1 MNQHFLTVLVFAFLT
16 ILGASA
22 QVNTTQ
28 RHLENSSQTLESN
41 LSQILKED
49 GSERK
54 SHVLF
59 FFPIITKSA
68 KITFMPVA
76 EKMAERGH
84 EVIVPGST
92 KILFLVIDFL
102 FCWTWILVCWQAF
115 NSFNDGFYN
124 HSQSPPSNLPNCSIC
139 NNVRK
144 KSLNTVVKHLRVY
157 SYYLNLN
164 FCNFL
169 LFLLSDKFML
179 SFSQYWNKFL
189 KILI

>member
-1 MNQHFLTVLVFAFLT
+1 MNQHFLTVLVFALLT

-22 QVNTTQ
+22 QDNTTQ

-41 LSQILKED
+41 LNQILKED

-84 EVIVPGST
+84 KVSIPSFIQKASSNYGLQYNTFTQYQDKVFQNVFHAVIRMKGGGGG
-92 KILFLVIDFL
+92 L
-102 FCWTWILVCWQAF
+102 
-115 NSFNDGFYN
+115 Y
-124 HSQSPPSNLPNCSIC
+124 
-139 NNVRK
+139 
-144 KSLNTVVKHLRVY
+144 SLGLKT
-157 SYYLNLN
+157 LNLQPICKSPASTTRPQLLATYKI
-164 FCNFL
+164 FHSSFL
-169 LFLLSDKFML
+169 ISK
-179 SFSQYWNKFL
+179 
-189 KILI
+189 